1 MGEDEGVQPWA
12 SCGHGGFQWPGQSHR
27 LRLPDHAVLW
37 FLRPRPLVGN
47 CVPRIPTLVL
57 EYHRAVVKLFPGG
70 TLRREGSQ
78 TQGEVRETHPSLGWG
93 GHPRGPGEPRQGAPK
108 PPPLSWPLLPRGLGA
123 ASCPPASTPPGR
135 PRHRAPGLGSG
146 PSSPP
151 NGPRPRLDSTRGGV
165 RPLGS
170 LFHYSTKCGS
180 A

>member
-1 MGEDEGVQPWA
+1 MGEDEGAQPWA

-47 CVPRIPTLVL
+47 CVLRIPTLVL

-70 TLRREGSQ
+70 ALRREGPQ

-93 GHPRGPGEPRQGAPK
+93 GHPRGPGEARQGAPK

-123 ASCPPASTPPGR
+123 AVLPACLHSTWPATAQSPGPRLRPVLSAQWAPPPPGL
-135 PRHRAPGLGSG
+135 HSWGGQDPGQ
-146 PSSPP
+146 
-151 NGPRPRLDSTRGGV
+151 
-165 RPLGS
+165 PLP
-170 LFHYSTKCGS
+170 LFH
-180 A
+180 